1 MPIKREYLEKNRSLW
16 ATVREIMGEEYGE
29 YLRYITSPSYRP
41 YIRAN
46 TLKID
51 PKVLKDRLERKGF
64 VLEDTVLPY
73 AFRVL
78 RYPSEMGKTL
88 EHFLGYYYVQ
98 DLASMLPAHILNP
111 RPHSFVL
118 DIAAAPGSKT
128 TLLSALMENTGM
140 VFANDASMDRVRA
153 LVNNVERMGCLNVVV
168 SIYKGERLVRFYREY
183 YDYVL
188 VDAPCSS
195 VGTLHKN
202 PEVALWWSPKEV
214 RTYSRIQ
221 YRLLMAG
228 WKMLKP
234 GGRLVYSTC
243 TITYEENENVVE
255 RFLSDTDATLL
266 PVPDIGIGEIAGRV
280 PGTKRFYPHR
290 TDTEGFFIALFEKR
304 T

>member
-1 MPIKREYLEKNRSLW
+1 MPIKEEYLRRNRTLW
-16 ATVREIMGEEYGE
+16 NTLRDVLKDEYEE
-29 YLRYITSPSYRP
+29 YLRYITSPIYRP

-46 TLKID
+46 TLKIT
-51 PKVLKDRLERKGF
+51 PEALKERLLAKGF
-64 VLEDTVLPY
+64 VLEGTVLPY

-78 RYPSEMGKTL
+78 HYPSEMGKTL

-98 DLASMLPAHILNP
+98 DLASMLPAHILSP
-111 RPHSFVL
+111 KPHSYVL

-128 TLLSALMENTGM
+128 TLLCALMENTGM

-168 SIYKGERLVRFYREY
+168 SIYRGERLVRFYREY

-195 VGTLHKN
+195 IGTLHKN
-202 PEVALWWSPKEV
+202 PEVALWWSPKDV
-214 RTYSRIQ
+214 RVYSRVQ
-221 YRLLMAG
+221 YRLLLAG
-228 WKMLKP
+228 WEMLKP

-243 TITYEENENVVE
+243 TLTYQENEDVVE
-255 RFLSDTDATLL
+255 EFLRVSGARLV
-266 PVPDIGIGEIAGRV
+266 PVPDVGIGEVDGGI

-290 TDTEGFFIALFEKR
+290 TATEGFFIALFEK
-304 T
+304 

>member
-1 MPIKREYLEKNRSLW
+1 MAIKREYLEKNRSLW
-16 ATVREIMGEEYGE
+16 AAIRDVLGEEYDE
-29 YLRYITSPSYRP
+29 YVRYITSPSYRP

-46 TLKID
+46 TLKIT
-51 PKVLKDRLERKGF
+51 PEALRERLEAKGF
-64 VLEDTVLPY
+64 VLEGTVLPY

-98 DLASMLPAHILNP
+98 DLASMLPAHLLNP

-128 TLLSALMENTGM
+128 TLLSALMKNTGM
-140 VFANDASMDRVRA
+140 VFANDASMDRAKA
-153 LVNNVERMGCLNVVV
+153 LVNNVERMGSLNVVV
-168 SIYKGERLVRFYREY
+168 SIYKGEKLVRFYREY

-202 PEVALWWSPKEV
+202 PEVALWWSPKDV
-214 RTYSRIQ
+214 KAYSRVQ
-221 YRLLMAG
+221 YRLLLAG
-228 WKMLKP
+228 WEMLKP

-243 TITYEENENVVE
+243 TITYEENEGVVE
-255 RFLSDTDATLL
+255 RFLRESGATLV
-266 PVPDIGIGEIAGRV
+266 PVPEVGIGEIEGAI
-280 PGTKRFYPHR
+280 PGTRRFYPHR
-290 TDTEGFFIALFEKR
+290 TDTEGFFIAMFEKA
-304 T
+304 

>member
-1 MPIKREYLEKNRSLW
+1 LGDEFE
-16 ATVREIMGEEYGE
+16 E
-29 YLRYITSPSYRP
+29 YLRYITSPGYRP

-46 TLKID
+46 TLKIE
-51 PKVLKDRLERKGF
+51 PRALKRRLERKGF
-64 VLEDTVLPY
+64 ILEDTVLPY

-78 RYPSEMGKTL
+78 HYPAEMGKTL

-111 RPHSFVL
+111 KPHSYVL

-128 TLLSALMENTGM
+128 TLLSALMDNTGM
-140 VFANDASMDRVRA
+140 VFANDASMDRAKA

-168 SIYKGERLVRFYREY
+168 SIYKGERLARFYREY

-195 VGTLHKN
+195 AGTLHKN
-202 PEVALWWSPKEV
+202 PEVALWWSPRDV

-221 YRLLMAG
+221 YRLLLAG
-228 WKMLKP
+228 WEMLKP

-243 TITYEENENVVE
+243 TITYDENEEVVE
-255 RFLSDTDATLL
+255 RFIRQTGAKLE
-266 PVPDIGIGEIAGRV
+266 PVPDLGIGEVEGAI

-290 TDTEGFFIALFEKR
+290 TETEGFFLASFRKD
-304 T
+304 